1 MRRLTADENTP
12 MKTLAL
18 ALLTTLAIAGSV
30 QAQTRSMDRAATVQ
44 SQTRYTA
51 MPRADASFASGRP
64 GQGERQ
70 SRETDWTA
78 AGFEHRLNSTNQ

>member
-1 MRRLTADENTP
+1 MRLTADENTP

-30 QAQTRSMDRAATVQ
+30 QAQTRSTDRAATVQ
-44 SQTRYTA
+44 GQARYTA
-51 MPRADASFASGRP
+51 MPRADASFASGRL

-70 SRETDWTA
+70 GRQTDWTA
-78 AGFEHRLNSTNQ
+78 AGFEQRLNSTTQ